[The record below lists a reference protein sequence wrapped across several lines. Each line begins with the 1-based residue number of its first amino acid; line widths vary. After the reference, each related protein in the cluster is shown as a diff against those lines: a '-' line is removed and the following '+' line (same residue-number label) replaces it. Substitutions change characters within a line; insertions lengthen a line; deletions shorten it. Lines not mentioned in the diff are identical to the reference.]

1 MLTYS
6 EYKEKRQ
13 CEFSDLPIFFAFN
26 NDQFEEG
33 MQSIGLA
40 ADDTDKIYSLGA
52 GGYFKKTDK
61 PLIDAFFNKTD
72 ILPELMQDH
81 EFCENAV
88 YDELCNHEYMINYQG
103 DYEVM
108 SCFGSINYADDKTL
122 FDYADDMQWTKTQK
136 DALSAAYEKYR
147 KDALDNEWF

>member
-33 MQSIGLA
+33 MQSLGLS

-72 ILPELMQDH
+72 MLPELMQDH
-81 EFCENAV
+81 DFCEGAV
-88 YDELCNHEYMINYQG
+88 YHEMCNHEYSINWEG
-103 DYEVM
+103 DFDVM
-108 SCFGSINYADDKTL
+108 SCFGNIEYADDKGL
-122 FDYADDMQWTKTQK
+122 IDYANDLGWTDTQIK
-136 DALSAAYEKYR
+136 ALSAAYKRYR
-147 KDALDNEWF
+147 KDALDNDWF